1 MKRILAGLAVL
12 TTAGC
17 TPAERPTPHV
27 SRPVKPLMT
36 VHQSWIVN
44 GVEIRTETTGRR
56 MRTVVTVDENTVKIQ
71 TTNTN

>member
-1 MKRILAGLAVL
+1 
-12 TTAGC
+12 
-17 TPAERPTPHV
+17 
-27 SRPVKPLMT
+27 VKPLMT

>member
-17 TPAERPTPHV
+17 TPTERPTPHV

-36 VHQSWIVN
+36 VRQSRIVH

-56 MRTVVTVDENTVKIQ
+56 MRTVVNVTENGIRIES
-71 TTNTN
+71 TNSN